1 MLGSWPLRSVAN
13 QLAYADT
20 DAFATDDAIRV
31 GLLHTARPAWEDDSV
46 AWLLGGGYSVSSLV
60 PRLAPKPAVIL
71 WGRQDEIL
79 PPAEY
84 APKFVAALPGAAFRW
99 VEDCGHSPHLEQPA
113 IMAQAIRA
121 TLDGSAAALSGDLD
135 TSEVVALSERGP
147 LEKLQAQWQ
156 ELNALLDKPILDTG
170 ERGGPLEPLKKF
182 ARTNPEQAQIGASV
196 VAVLFWLGLAKVVGG
211 LFL

>member
-1 MLGSWPLRSVAN
+1 MSPRSLSFTATLSLR
-13 QLAYADT
+13 
-20 DAFATDDAIRV
+20 R
-31 GLLHTARPAWEDDSV
+31 WEDDSIE
-46 AWLLGGGYSVSSLV
+46 WLLGGGYSVSSLV
-60 PRLAPKPAVIL
+60 PRLASLPQCTIL

-79 PPAEY
+79 D
-84 APKFVAALPGAAFRW
+84 PKQFVPQFVKALPAATFRW
-99 VEDCGHSPHLEQPA
+99 VEECGHSPHLEQPA

-121 TLDGSAAALSGDLD
+121 TLDGSAAALGGDGD